1 MLYLN
6 VPLAL
11 TRRVAIYSTIFSLV
25 VVALLWLAF
34 VQVKTSSAPPTIKIG
49 LVAPFEGHYRS
60 TGYEVLF
67 AVKLALQAR
76 NRGEGLNGYRVELVA
91 LNDFNDPAAAYR
103 QAQALAVDQD
113 IVGVVGHFSA
123 EATEAAL
130 PVYREAQLA
139 LVIPWSVDVAA
150 LNGDTQQGLVSV
162 AATYDETVTRLM
174 EVSRDMG
181 FERLDTLTGADVVA
195 LPDHAQALQ
204 LTTNAVTAG
213 NIMLA
218 LRGSGLGD
226 PPASTD
232 LPVFG
237 HIEVGNRQLVQ
248 VAGAAAEGLIFVSP
262 GPAATDVQA
271 DQAFIAAYQAVAGF
285 PPGPRA
291 VLAYD
296 ATNVLLD
303 SIEQA
308 MIMRNFII
316 IDEWYPNRPG
326 RAEVS
331 AVISSVQHQGITGQI
346 RFDRQ
351 GRRLDAPVWVYQIT
365 EMDYPGTLLVP

>member
-1 MLYLN
+1 MILMIR
-6 VPLAL
+6 P
-11 TRRVAIYSTIFSLV
+11 
-25 VVALLWLAF
+25 
-34 VQVKTSSAPPTIKIG
+34 QP
-49 LVAPFEGHYRS
+49 
-60 TGYEVLF
+60 
-67 AVKLALQAR
+67 
-76 NRGEGLNGYRVELVA
+76 
-91 LNDFNDPAAAYR
+91 
-103 QAQALAVDQD
+103 
-113 IVGVVGHFSA
+113 FSA

-237 HIEVGNRQLVQ
+237 HIEAGNRQLVQ

-271 DQAFIAAYQAVAGF
+271 DQAFFAAYQAVAGF